1 MPHPDPTSSSRPA
14 DRARVSETIV
24 QRARDLG
31 FALAGVVTASPSSYQ
46 QQFREWLQSGCQGEM
61 GYLERNVEERLDPGR
76 FQQNAR
82 SILLVAD
89 QYADRAD
96 DANLKREPGLSG
108 GARGRI
114 ARYARG
120 EDYHLA
126 MKKRLHLLCDALRG
140 EYPDEVF
147 RAFVDT
153 APILEREHAARA
165 GMGWIGK
172 HTLLIHPRRGSWLLL
187 GGIVT
192 TLELVP
198 PRTQRVEPDR
208 CGSCTRCIDACPT
221 DAISPYRVDA
231 SRCISYL
238 TIEHR
243 SPIPREFFSAIGDW
257 IFGCDICQEV
267 CPHNSTRT
275 GRVPSGR
282 AHPAYAERTDSF
294 DLLEVLGWTEEDRR
308 LAFAKSALKRAKLDM
323 MKRNAVIAAGNL
335 LRSREDPDLRAKIT
349 HLAYD
354 REESGQVR
362 DAARTVLD
370 LLGQCE
376 DSGRPASPEQ
386 CESRDSGEC
395 E

>member
-1 MPHPDPTSSSRPA
+1 MPHPDPKSSSRPA
-14 DRARVSETIV
+14 DRARVSEAIV
-24 QRARDLG
+24 QRAKDLG

-46 QQFREWLQSGCQGEM
+46 QEFREWLQSGCQGEM
-61 GYLERNVEERLDPGR
+61 GYLERNLEERLDPGK
-76 FQQNAR
+76 FQENAR

-96 DANLKREPGLSG
+96 DANLSRETAVGG

-120 EDYHLA
+120 EDYHRV
-126 MKKRLHLLCDALRG
+126 MKKRLHLLCDEFRRDH
-140 EYPDEVF
+140 PDEVF
-147 RAFVDT
+147 RSFVDT

-187 GGIVT
+187 GGVVT
-192 TLELVP
+192 TLDLVP
-198 PRTQRVEPDR
+198 PRVQRVEPDR

-221 DAISPYRVDA
+221 DAITPYRVDA

-243 SPIPREFFSAIGDW
+243 SPIPREFFSDLGDW

-267 CPHNSTRT
+267 CPHNSVRS
-275 GRVPSGR
+275 GRVPTGR

-308 LAFAKSALKRAKLDM
+308 AAFVKSALKRAKLDM
-323 MKRNAVIAAGNL
+323 MKRNAVIAAGNA
-335 LRSREDPDLRAKIT
+335 LRSRDDPALRAKIT
-349 HLAYD
+349 HLACD

-362 DAARTVLD
+362 DAARAVLQN
-370 LLGQCE
+370 LGRNE
-376 DSGRPASPEQ
+376 DSDEAASPRQ
-386 CESRDSGEC
+386 RESRDPGEC
-395 E
+395 H